1 MRVRDSITAR
11 AAEAAWR
18 ATIPAVDD
26 KGIGWDEMA
35 SHTRDVFR
43 TMARAVIDALGLTE
57 EWNVQTD
64 GRPHLEPMEGPPS
77 DVMRERLAAINS
89 KSEYHRTFVS
99 RLVTPWEEQ

>member
-1 MRVRDSITAR
+1 MGDTVFDPVER
-11 AAEAAWR
+11 AAEAIVGRLEYLGRITPSWR
-18 ATIPAVDD
+18 YDYLAD
-26 KGIGWDEMA
+26 
-35 SHTRDVFR
+35 
-43 TMARAVIDALGLTE
+43 ARELARVVVDALGLTE